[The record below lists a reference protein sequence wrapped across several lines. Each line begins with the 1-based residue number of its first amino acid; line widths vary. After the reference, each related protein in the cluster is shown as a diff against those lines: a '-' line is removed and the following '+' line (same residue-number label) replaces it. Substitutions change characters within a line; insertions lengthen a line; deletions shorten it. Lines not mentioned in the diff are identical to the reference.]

1 MIPLVLNP
9 RIPNLVLITP
19 SLTALEKG
27 TATHSRIPRT
37 EEAAGLQSIESDT
50 TEAT

>member
-19 SLTALEKG
+19 NLISLEKG
-27 TATHSRIPRT
+27 MATHSGIPRT
-37 EEAAGLQSIESDT
+37 EEAGGLQSIESDT